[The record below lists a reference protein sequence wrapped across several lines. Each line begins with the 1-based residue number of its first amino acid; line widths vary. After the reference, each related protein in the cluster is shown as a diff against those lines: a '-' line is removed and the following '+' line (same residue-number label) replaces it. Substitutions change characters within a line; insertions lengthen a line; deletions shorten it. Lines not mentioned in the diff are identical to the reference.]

1 MEPNTVVRASE
12 SISVASQSVALKA
25 AERRLGTVLVHAGR
39 LQPQDVEH
47 ILQLQRQKGLRFG
60 DAGKE
65 VGLLTQDDIEFALAR
80 QFDHPYLRRGES
92 NVSEEVVAAYEPFS
106 PQVEALRAVRGQ
118 LMLRW
123 LDSEPAS
130 KALAILSAAR
140 EEGRSFIAANL
151 AVVFAQLGARTLL
164 IDADLRQ
171 PCQHRLFGLDN
182 RTGLSAVLS
191 GRAAVSDA
199 LERIVHLPNLS
210 VMPAGAL
217 PPSPQDLLGRP
228 MFAQLLRQLAAHV
241 DLVLLDCP
249 PVAQNADAQTV
260 AVRAGAALI
269 VVRNNS
275 SRVWRVQGVSDSVVQ
290 AKCTIVGAV
299 LNDF

>member
-1 MEPNTVVRASE
+1 MEPNTVVRVSE
-12 SISVASQSVALKA
+12 PTSVPGQSLALKA
-25 AERRLGTVLVHAGR
+25 TERRLGAVLVHAGR

-65 VGLLTQDDIEFALAR
+65 VGVLTQADIEFALAR

-92 NVSEEVVAAYEPFS
+92 KVSEEVVAAYEPFS
-106 PQVEALRAVRGQ
+106 TQVEALRAVRAQ

-171 PCQHRLFGLDN
+171 PCLHRLFGLDN
-182 RTGLSAVLS
+182 RAGLSAVLS
-191 GRAAVSDA
+191 RRAAAFEVLQRVA
-199 LERIVHLPNLS
+199 PLPNLS
-210 VMPAGAL
+210 VLPAGA
-217 PPSPQDLLGRP
+217 PPPRPQDLLARP
-228 MFAQLLRQLAAHV
+228 MFAQLLPQLPAPA
-241 DLVLLDCP
+241 DLLLPDCP
-249 PVAQNADAQTV
+249 PARQHP
-260 AVRAGAALI
+260 
-269 VVRNNS
+269 
-275 SRVWRVQGVSDSVVQ
+275 
-290 AKCTIVGAV
+290 
-299 LNDF
+299 

>member
-1 MEPNTVVRASE
+1 MEPHTVALVSE
-12 SISVASQSVALKA
+12 SMPSQSVALKA
-25 AERRLGTVLVHAGR
+25 AERRLGAVLIHAGR
-39 LQPQDVEH
+39 LRPQDVER

-65 VGLLTQDDIEFALAR
+65 VGLLTQADIEFALAR

-92 NVSEEVVAAYEPFS
+92 KVSEEVVAAYEPFS

-140 EEGRSFIAANL
+140 KEGRSFIAANL
-151 AVVFAQLGARTLL
+151 AVVFAQLGARTAL

-182 RTGLSAVLS
+182 RAGLSAVLS
-191 GRAAVSDA
+191 GRAAVSEA
-199 LERIVHLPNLS
+199 LERVAPLPGLS
-210 VMPAGAL
+210 VLPAGTL
-217 PPSPQDLLGRP
+217 PPSPQDLLARP
-228 MFAQLLRQLAAHV
+228 VFAQLLHQLAAHFN
-241 DLVLLDCP
+241 LILLDSP
-249 PVAQNADAQTV
+249 PVGQNADAQTIAV
-260 AVRAGAALI
+260 AAAIKAL
-269 VVRNNS
+269 
-275 SRVWRVQGVSDSVVQ
+275 
-290 AKCTIVGAV
+290 
-299 LNDF
+299 F

>member
-1 MEPNTVVRASE
+1 MEPNTVALVSE
-12 SISVASQSVALKA
+12 SISVPGQSVALKA
-25 AERRLGTVLVHAGR
+25 AERKLGAVLIHAGR
-39 LQPQDVEH
+39 LRPQDVEH

-65 VGLLTQDDIEFALAR
+65 VGLLTQADIEFALAR
-80 QFDHPYLRRGES
+80 QFDHPYLQRGES
-92 NVSEEVVAAYEPFS
+92 KVSEEVVAAYEPFS

-123 LDSEPAS
+123 LDQEPGG
-130 KALAILSAAR
+130 KALAVISASR
-140 EEGRSFIAANL
+140 KEGRSFIAANL
-151 AVVFAQLGARTLL
+151 AVVFAQLGARTVL

-171 PCQHRLFGLDN
+171 SCQHRLFGLDN
-182 RTGLSAVLS
+182 RAGLSAVLS
-191 GRAAVSDA
+191 GRAAASEA
-199 LERIVHLPNLS
+199 LERVSHLPNLS
-210 VMPAGAL
+210 VLPAGAL

-241 DLVLLDCP
+241 DLILLDCP
-249 PVAQNADAQTV
+249 PVAQTADAQTI

-269 VVRNNS
+269 VVRKDS
-275 SRVWRVQGVSDSVVQ
+275 SRLWRVQGVSDSVTH